1 MERLTVSQLMDRLAG
16 PLGLTLV
23 TALTESAADITVAD
37 VSRPGLFL
45 TGFEEGFRSDR
56 VQLLGEGEL
65 SYLDS
70 LDEAERRHALERLCT
85 ASVPCVIVS
94 GGREAPP
101 ELVELANACGVPV
114 LASAHASERL
124 VRDLSAFLDDLL
136 APSATVHGTL
146 VDVYGVGLLFT
157 GKSGIG
163 KSECGLDLV
172 EHGHRLVADDVV
184 HVVRTRQGNLV
195 GSGNELLRHYMEI
208 RGVGIID
215 VRSMFGIRAIRQR
228 KRIEVQVQLVQW
240 SDLDD
245 YERLGVEERTSEILE
260 VEIPHVTLPL
270 VPGKNITVISEIIAL
285 NHLLKLRGVH
295 PAREFDSRL
304 RDLVSEKSQAQQIIR
319 GDDE

>member
-1 MERLTVSQLMDRLAG
+1 MERVTVSQIVARIAG
-16 PLGLTLV
+16 PLGLSLV
-23 TALTESAADITVAD
+23 AGSTESAAEITVAE

-45 TGFEEGFRSDR
+45 TGFEAGHRPDR
-56 VQLLGEGEL
+56 LQLLGEGEL
-65 SYLDS
+65 AYLDS
-70 LDEAERRHALERLCT
+70 LDPPARTRAIERLLAAT
-85 ASVPCVIVS
+85 VPCVIVAD
-94 GGREAPP
+94 GREPP
-101 ELVELANACGVPV
+101 RELGELADEAGVPV
-114 LASAHASERL
+114 FTSALSSERL
-124 VRDLSAFLDDLL
+124 VRDLTALLDDLL

-184 HVVRTRQGNLV
+184 HVIRTRQGNLI

-215 VRSMFGIRAIRQR
+215 VRSMFGIRATRQR

-240 SDLDD
+240 SDLAD
-245 YERLGVEERTSEILE
+245 YERLGVEERVAEILGVE
-260 VEIPHVTLPL
+260 VPLVTLPL
-270 VPGKNITVISEIIAL
+270 VTGKNITVISEIIAL
-285 NHLLKLRGVH
+285 NHLLKLRGIH
-295 PAREFDSRL
+295 PAREFDLRL
-304 RDLVSEKSQAQQIIR
+304 KDLVSDKSGSGGIVR

>member
-1 MERLTVSQLMDRLAG
+1 MERVTVSQLVERLAE
-16 PLGLTLV
+16 PLGLELV
-23 TALTESAADITVAD
+23 AGVAEAAADVTVAD

-45 TGFEEGFRSDR
+45 TGFDAGFRSDR
-56 VQLLGEGEL
+56 VQLLGDSEL
-65 SYLDS
+65 GYLTS
-70 LDEAERRHALERLCT
+70 LDEAERRRAIDRLCT
-85 ASVPCVIVS
+85 ASVPCVVVAD
-94 GGREAPP
+94 GHEPP
-101 ELVELANACGVPV
+101 PALVESAGACGTPV
-114 LASAHASERL
+114 LVSPLPSDRL
-124 VRDLSAFLDDLL
+124 VRDMTALLDDLL

-184 HVVRTRQGNLV
+184 HVVRTPQGNLV
-195 GSGNELLRHYMEI
+195 GAGNELLRHYMEI

-228 KRIEVQVQLVQW
+228 KRVEVQVQLVQW
-240 SDLDD
+240 SDVDD
-245 YERLGVEERTSEILE
+245 YERLGVEDEVSEILG
-260 VEIPHVTLPL
+260 VGIPLVTLPL
-270 VPGKNITVISEIIAL
+270 VTGKNITVISEIIAL
-285 NHLLKLRGVH
+285 NYLLKLRGVH

-304 RDLVSEKSQAQQIIR
+304 RDLVSEKSRARKIIR

>member
-1 MERLTVSQLMDRLAG
+1 MERVAVSQLVERLAS
-16 PLGLTLV
+16 PLGLEV
-23 TALTESAADITVAD
+23 VAGVPDSAPDVTVAD

-45 TGFEEGFRSDR
+45 TGFEPGFRSDR
-56 VQLLGEGEL
+56 VQLIGDAEL
-65 SYLDS
+65 DYLDS
-70 LDEAERRHALERLCT
+70 LDEAGRRDAVGRLCT
-85 ASVPCVIVS
+85 ASVPCVIIAD
-94 GGREAPP
+94 GREAPP
-101 ELVELANACGVPV
+101 SLIERAGACGTPV
-114 LASAHASERL
+114 LVSALPSDRL
-124 VRDLSAFLDDLL
+124 ARDLAALLDDLL

-228 KRIEVQVQLVQW
+228 KRIEVQVRLVQW

-245 YERLGVEERTSEILE
+245 YERLGVEEEVSEILG
-260 VEIPHVTLPL
+260 VDIPLVTLPL
-270 VPGKNITVISEIIAL
+270 VTGKNITVVSEIIAL

-304 RDLVSEKSQAQQIIR
+304 RDLMSERSQARKIIR

>member
-1 MERLTVSQLMDRLAG
+1 MERVTVSQLMERVAG
-16 PLGLTLV
+16 PLGLTLAAGSTE
-23 TALTESAADITVAD
+23 TAAEITVAD
-37 VSRPGLFL
+37 VSRPGLLL
-45 TGFEEGFRSDR
+45 TGFEAGFRSDR

-65 SYLDS
+65 AYLES
-70 LDEAERRHALERLCT
+70 LDGPGRRRALGRLCV
-85 ASVPCVIVS
+85 ASVPCVIVAC
-94 GGREAPP
+94 GREAPP
-101 ELVELANACGVPV
+101 ELVELAGASGVPV
-114 LASAHASERL
+114 FTSALSSERL
-124 VRDLSAFLDDLL
+124 VRDLTALLDDLL

-184 HVVRTRQGNLV
+184 HVIRTRQGNLI

-215 VRSMFGIRAIRQR
+215 VRSMFGIRATRQR

-240 SDLDD
+240 SDLAD
-245 YERLGVEERTSEILE
+245 YERLGVEERRAEILG
-260 VEIPHVTLPL
+260 VEIPLVTLPL
-270 VPGKNITVISEIIAL
+270 VTGKNITVISEIIAL

-295 PAREFDSRL
+295 PAREFDMRL
-304 RDLVSEKSQAQQIIR
+304 KDLVSERSEAGHALR